1 MVDFIW
7 DDANAE
13 HATRHGVSIEEIEYV
28 VRRART
34 PWPMPQGDNKFV
46 VWGRTEAGDCV
57 QVVYVL
63 ESEAVSID
71 YAEVDLLELVESADG
86 IYVIHAN
93 WLDESQ
99 KTAFRRIGR
108 RKGKR

>member
-1 MVDFIW
+1 MADFIW

-28 VRRART
+28 VTHARS
-34 PWPMPQGDNKFV
+34 PWPMPQGDNKFI
-46 VWGRTEAGDCV
+46 VWGRTEAGSYV

-63 ESEAVSID
+63 ESSAVGID
-71 YAEVDLLELVESADG
+71 YSEVDLLELADAGDG
-86 IYVIHAN
+86 IYAIHAMR
-93 WLDESQ
+93 LTEDQ
-99 KTAFRRIGR
+99 KRNYRRLSR